1 MFVVRGCNSTT
12 RYTPQTTNSIMA
24 KRDYYEILGVSK
36 DASAEDIK
44 KAYRKEALKYH
55 PDRNPGNKE
64 AEEKFKHAAEA
75 YEVLS
80 DKDKRAK
87 YDRFGHSG
95 VKGGNGSGGF
105 SGEGMT
111 MEDIFTHFGDVFG
124 ESFGGSPFEQFF
136 GGATRTQR
144 SAGIR
149 GSNLRIKVKLTLQEI
164 AGGAKKAV
172 KVKKDIPC
180 AVCHGSGAKDG
191 SSRNTCPTCH
201 GSGVVRKVTNTIL
214 GQMQTTATCPTCQGE
229 GQTITAKCGN
239 CQGEGKVYS
248 EETIHI
254 DIPAGVSDG
263 MQLSMRG
270 KGNAGTRGGQPG
282 DLIILIE
289 EIPDP
294 HLRRVNNNDIV
305 YDLHLNFADAALGTT
320 VEVPTLDGKAKIKI
334 PPGTQAGK
342 ILRLKGKGIPSVES
356 RYQVGDQ
363 LIDVNIWT
371 PKHLTK
377 EEEQLMEKLRK
388 SPNFQPNPTAGE
400 RGFFDKF
407 KDMFSGGE

>member
-1 MFVVRGCNSTT
+1 
-12 RYTPQTTNSIMA
+12 MA

-44 KAYRKEALKYH
+44 KSYRKEALKYH

-64 AEEKFKHAAEA
+64 AEEKFKQAAEA

-87 YDRFGHSG
+87 YDRFGHNA
-95 VKGGNGSGGF
+95 VKGGNGGGGF

-111 MEDIFTHFGDVFG
+111 MEDIFSHFGDVFG
-124 ESFGGSPFEQFF
+124 ENFGGSPFEQFF
-136 GGATRTQR
+136 GGQGGGRRTA
-144 SAGIR
+144 AGRR

-164 AGGAKKAV
+164 ASGVKKAV
-172 KVKKDIPC
+172 KVKKMTPC
-180 AVCHGSGAKDG
+180 NVCHGSGAKDG
-191 SSRNTCPTCH
+191 SSRNTCHTCH
-201 GSGVVRKVTNTIL
+201 GSGVIRKVTNTIL
-214 GQMQTTATCPTCQGE
+214 GQMQTTSTCPTCHGE
-229 GQTITAKCGN
+229 GQTITAKCTN
-239 CQGEGKVYS
+239 CSGEGKVYG

-254 DIPAGVSDG
+254 DIPAGVNEG
-263 MQLSMRG
+263 MQLSMNG
-270 KGNAGTRGGQPG
+270 KGNAGERGGPPG
-282 DLIILIE
+282 DLIIQIE
-289 EIPDP
+289 EAPDP

-305 YDLHLNFADAALGTT
+305 YDLHLNFADAVLGTT
-320 VEVPTLDGKAKIKI
+320 VEVPTIDGKAAKIKI

-371 PKHLTK
+371 PRTLTK

-388 SPNFQPNPTAGE
+388 SPNFQPNPESGE
-400 RGFFDKF
+400 RGFFEKF
-407 KDMFSGGE
+407 RDLFGGGE